1 MKHHKNHGN
10 HRLLSGLTRQVDAK
24 KRFLYY
30 AQQDQQLVAG
40 VAELFMDVVVSKKCE
55 YVTIIYDNILSYL
68 KICDISWEWMIT

>member
-1 MKHHKNHGN
+1 
-10 HRLLSGLTRQVDAK
+10 VDAK

-68 KICDISWEWMIT
+68 KICDIS